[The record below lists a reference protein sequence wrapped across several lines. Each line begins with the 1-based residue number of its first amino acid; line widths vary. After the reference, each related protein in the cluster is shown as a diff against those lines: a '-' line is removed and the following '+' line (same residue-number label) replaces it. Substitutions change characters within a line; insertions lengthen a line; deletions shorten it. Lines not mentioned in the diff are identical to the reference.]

1 MRQFSKFLQNL
12 EKEQYKKKYAVSEVR
27 LVGLPDDHY
36 PNTIKTVVYV
46 LGIIGLALGLQI
58 VAFVLLQKLYN
69 EQTDSYY
76 KIWLCVLFIGIGIFI
91 VVHYFAVKTEVKE
104 EQINYR
110 DHILQQRQIFIKNA
124 IFYQKQEKLFSKKP
138 DSAQEKKQQKNTF
151 DDFLRAKKQEIQ
163 LNKQGQQV
171 NPSKKKKKKKL
182 KTKKNK
188 ELTEQTETNQ

>member
-36 PNTIKTVVYV
+36 PNTIKTVAYV
-46 LGIIGLALGLQI
+46 LGIIILTIGLQI

-69 EQTDSYY
+69 EQTNSYY
-76 KIWLCVLFIGIGIFI
+76 KIWLFILFIGIGIFI
-91 VVHYFAVKTEVKE
+91 VMHYFAVKTELKD
-104 EQINYR
+104 EQITYR
-110 DHILQQRQIFIKNA
+110 DHILQQRSIFIKNA

-138 DSAQEKKQQKNTF
+138 DSAKEIKQNKNMF
-151 DDFLRAKKQEIQ
+151 DDFLRAKKQEIE
-163 LNKQGQQV
+163 LNKQAHQV

-182 KTKKNK
+182 KAKKDK